1 MIDRIPLIRPMWESK
16 ECLHKVLEELDVGNE
31 GMVIPTE
38 VRWLVRP
45 RSITERRQNGEIAM
59 LSVVLVVLG
68 SKESQSVE
76 QKGIKAAVV
85 SYRVQTYTN
94 HWSDSRCEFCC
105 GWGHI
110 KNKCG
115 SKPKCGYCSCHHR
128 PCDHKCNVAGCT
140 SKQRSLCGHT
150 LEKCPNCKRNHI
162 VFSSRCSKKKEAPQA
177 VWQSRKIEL
186 VGQGSTWAVRDMAT
200 CSDRVVLGPRPEGV
214 AEGDE
219 DEEKMPDVDKKEKAA
234 GEARDVMMAVTE
246 TDIVTRNMSDIEIET
261 ETGALATIDCSDPA
275 QLHKVMRVD
284 HCATGDWSPTQCWC
298 SVLAKAKKRHSTDWD

>member
-94 HWSDSRCEFCC
+94 H
-105 GWGHI
+105 
-110 KNKCG
+110 
-115 SKPKCGYCSCHHR
+115 
-128 PCDHKCNVAGCT
+128 
-140 SKQRSLCGHT
+140 
-150 LEKCPNCKRNHI
+150 
-162 VFSSRCSKKKEAPQA
+162 
-177 VWQSRKIEL
+177 
-186 VGQGSTWAVRDMAT
+186 
-200 CSDRVVLGPRPEGV
+200 
-214 AEGDE
+214 
-219 DEEKMPDVDKKEKAA
+219 
-234 GEARDVMMAVTE
+234 
-246 TDIVTRNMSDIEIET
+246 
-261 ETGALATIDCSDPA
+261 
-275 QLHKVMRVD
+275 
-284 HCATGDWSPTQCWC
+284 
-298 SVLAKAKKRHSTDWD
+298 